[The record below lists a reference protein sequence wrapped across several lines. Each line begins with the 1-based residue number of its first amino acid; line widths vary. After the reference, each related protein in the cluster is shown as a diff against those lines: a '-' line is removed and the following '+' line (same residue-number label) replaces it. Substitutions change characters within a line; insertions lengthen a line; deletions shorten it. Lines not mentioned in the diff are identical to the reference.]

1 MKAQHFAKLLIDR
14 KVSVND
20 MVSFLQKHSLLTLLP
35 SIMEFLKHKEAQH
48 LAHNTLVIESPFPL
62 KEGSVS
68 VIKKRI
74 GDNFNEVE
82 MVENKSLLAGYVA
95 RFRGVEY
102 DASAKSI
109 LENFIRN

>member
-1 MKAQHFAKLLIDR
+1 MKAQNFAKLLIDR
-14 KVSVND
+14 KVTVDN
-20 MVSFLQKHSLLTLLP
+20 MVSFLQKHNLLTLLP
-35 SIMEFLKHKEAQH
+35 SILEFLKHKESQH

-62 KEGSVS
+62 NEEAVS
-68 VIKKRI
+68 VIKKQV
-74 GDNFNEVE
+74 GDNFTEVE

-95 RFRGVEY
+95 RFRGIEY